1 MTFPVFASG
10 DVLNASDMN
19 GVGLWLVKTQ
29 TIATSP
35 APTSVVVTG
44 AFSADYD
51 NYLITVSGAT
61 MSVDTALKL
70 QMGATT
76 TGYYGNYIYGAY
88 TATTVLGAN
97 DNNASAFT
105 YGGGGADCFAYAIV
119 GAPFLSKPTELWS
132 RARYA
137 TNNGNYSGVLANTTS
152 YTGFTLIPFSGTIT
166 GGTIRV
172 YGIRN

>member
-1 MTFPVFASG
+1 MPTPPTFTAYTPLTAAQ
-10 DVLNASDMN
+10 LNQA
-19 GVGLWLVKTQ
+19 GLWLVKTQ
-29 TIATSP
+29 TVGSGVA
-35 APTSVVVTG
+35 SVAVTA
-44 AFSADYD
+44 AFSSDYD
-51 NYLITVSGAT
+51 NYLITYSGGT

-105 YGGGGADCFAYAIV
+105 YGGGGADCFAYAII

-152 YTGFTLIPFSGTIT
+152 YTGFTFIPFSGTMT

-172 YGIRN
+172 YGYRN